1 MRFSILLLSW
11 RSDMS
16 DPDYA
21 ISIQPG
27 YVLVET
33 PPNYDVVWI
42 EHQPMLQAISA
53 ACSEAGCR
61 KVLLRGSN
69 TNVKLTTPEI
79 FELGEEIAKLNLK
92 IAIVQFHDASQENEE
107 LLENAAT
114 NRGGP
119 IRFFD
124 NEQDAR
130 AWLGV

>member
-42 EHQPMLQAISA
+42 EQQPMLQAISA
-53 ACSEAGCR
+53 ACSETGCR
-61 KVLLRGSN
+61 KVC
-69 TNVKLTTPEI
+69 LTSAPTGQIEV
-79 FELGEEIAKLNLK
+79 
-92 IAIVQFHDASQENEE
+92 IV
-107 LLENAAT
+107 
-114 NRGGP
+114 
-119 IRFFD
+119 
-124 NEQDAR
+124 
-130 AWLGV
+130 